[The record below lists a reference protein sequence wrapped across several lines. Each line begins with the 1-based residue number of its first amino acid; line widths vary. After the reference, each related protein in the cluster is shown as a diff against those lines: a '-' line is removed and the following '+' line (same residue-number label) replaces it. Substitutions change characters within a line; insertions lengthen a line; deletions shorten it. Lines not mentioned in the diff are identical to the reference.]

1 MALSIEYKDVEKKL
15 LILYLINRMEV
26 SMSRAQITDFVLSKD
41 IMDYF
46 TLEETLSSMLE
57 QGLLESTQ
65 ENAQD
70 ANTTRYAVTDNGLVN
85 LEYFAN
91 HIPRTIRVLINQY
104 VEENRG
110 KVIKDY
116 EITANY
122 FTNVENDGFQVKC
135 GVYDDRR
142 VLLELSVSVD
152 TREQAR
158 LIQTNWRNDASG
170 LYQRII
176 DALTT

>member
-1 MALSIEYKDVEKKL
+1 MSVSQEYKDVEKKL
-15 LILYLINRMEV
+15 LILYLINRMEL

-46 TLEETLSSMLE
+46 TLEEALSDMLE
-57 QGLLESTQ
+57 QGLLEFTQ
-65 ENAQD
+65 VNAQD
-70 ANTTRYAVTDNGLVN
+70 ANTTRYSVTDNGLAN

-91 HIPRTIRVLINQY
+91 HIPRTMRLLVSQY

-110 KVIKDY
+110 KVVKDY

-122 FTNVENDGFQVKC
+122 FANVENDEFQVKC

-158 LIQTNWRNDASG
+158 LIMSNWKNDASG